1 MNRRIWSLAVITFK
15 EGIRDRTLYGIG
27 LFALMIMGLSL
38 FVTGFFL
45 RELHKV
51 TVDINISAI
60 TFGGLLIIFSLS
72 VNLMSKDLDK
82 RTVYSVLS
90 KPFSRT
96 QYLIGKFLG
105 LVLLSL
111 AALCMLT
118 FVSTLTIWAVKS
130 QYPVYFKEF
139 VWLPVF
145 QAVYAE
151 FLMFM
156 VLNAVVIFFST
167 VTTSSFLTLLFT
179 ISTYII
185 GQTVEEVVQFIQSQA
200 QEIQLTTA
208 VKTIIDMTQY
218 IVPNLSVYDLKIRA
232 AHGLSITSSYL
243 LSITGY
249 SLIYSTVLILL
260 ASIIFSRRELT

>member
-1 MNRRIWSLAVITFK
+1 MNRRVWSLALITFK

-38 FVTGFFL
+38 VVTGFFL

-60 TFGGLLIIFSLS
+60 TFGGLLMIFSLS

-82 RTVYSVLS
+82 RTIYSVLS

-111 AALCMLT
+111 AAVCMLT
-118 FVSTLTIWAVKS
+118 LISTLTIWAVKT
-130 QYPVYFKEF
+130 QYPNYFKEF
-139 VWLPVF
+139 VWLSVF
-145 QAVYAE
+145 QAVFAE

-179 ISTYII
+179 ISTYIV
-185 GQTVEEVVQFIQSQA
+185 GQTVEEVVRFIQSQA

-208 VKTIIDMTQY
+208 VKAVIEMTQY

-232 AHGLSITSSYL
+232 AHGLSISSSYL

-249 SLIYSTVLILL
+249 SLIYSAVLLL
-260 ASIIFSRRELT
+260 FASIIFSRRELT

>member
-38 FVTGFFL
+38 VVTGFFL

-82 RTVYSVLS
+82 RTIYSVLS
-90 KPFSRT
+90 KPFSRA
-96 QYLIGKFLG
+96 QYLIGKFIG

-111 AALCMLT
+111 TALCMLT
-118 FVSTLTIWAVKS
+118 LVSTLTIWAVKS

-139 VWLPVF
+139 VWLSVF
-145 QAVYAE
+145 QAVFAE

-179 ISTYII
+179 ISTYIV

-208 VKTIIDMTQY
+208 VKTVIEMTQY

-232 AHGLSITSSYL
+232 AHGLSIPFSYL

-249 SLIYSTVLILL
+249 SLIYSAVLILL

>member
-1 MNRRIWSLAVITFK
+1 MNRRVWSLALITFK

-38 FVTGFFL
+38 VVTGFFL

-60 TFGGLLIIFSLS
+60 TFGGLLMIFSLS

-82 RTVYSVLS
+82 RTIYSVLS

-111 AALCMLT
+111 AAVCTLT
-118 FVSTLTIWAVKS
+118 LISTLTIWAVKS
-130 QYPVYFKEF
+130 QYPIYFKEF
-139 VWLPVF
+139 VWLAVF
-145 QAVYAE
+145 QAVFAE
-151 FLMFM
+151 FLMFI

-179 ISTYII
+179 ISTYIV
-185 GQTVEEVVQFIQSQA
+185 GQTVEEVAWFIQSQA
-200 QEIQLTTA
+200 NEIQLTTA
-208 VKTIIDMTQY
+208 VQAVVKITQY

-232 AHGLSITSSYL
+232 AHGLPISSSYL

-249 SLIYSTVLILL
+249 SLIYSAVLLL
-260 ASIIFSRRELT
+260 FASIIFSRRELT